1 MTDSPV
7 SPTGGHVTETD
18 DDTVPDRAR
27 TLFGLGAG
35 NAMEWFD
42 WTVYATFASFF
53 AGQFFNNEDSV
64 SALLS
69 TLAVFAV
76 GFAARPLGGFVFG
89 WVADRKGRQVSMA
102 LCLALA
108 AGGSLVIG
116 LSPTYEQIGLGASA
130 LLLLARLGQGLA
142 HGGELPAAQTYIA
155 EVAPRKRRGLWSS
168 LIYFSGTCGVLAGTL
183 LGALL
188 SGVLTQEQMYSYGWR
203 VPFILGGVFGLYSL
217 YVRLRMRE
225 TEVFLAENDEENS
238 AEPKG
243 RMWDTIKQH
252 PKLLFQVI
260 GMTVGATVLYYVWA
274 ISAPSYAIS
283 VHGIDPTSAL
293 WAGVGAQV
301 LFLISLPLW
310 GMLSDR
316 IGRKPVLFIAS
327 GGLLVTSI
335 PLDALLGDQA
345 WQLFLAMSI
354 ALLLMGGFSSI
365 APAIYAEMFPTRIRA
380 VGLGLPY
387 AIAVAAFGGTAP
399 YLQTLFAD
407 LGNPSLF
414 LFYAM
419 GLMVITILVLFT
431 LPETRGIDLSS
442 DDVGA
447 HGRRKSAVGAHAGTR

>member
-1 MTDSPV
+1 
-7 SPTGGHVTETD
+7 
-18 DDTVPDRAR
+18 
-27 TLFGLGAG
+27 
-35 NAMEWFD
+35 MEWFD

-53 AGQFFNNEDSV
+53 AGQFFDNEDSV

-89 WVADRKGRQVSMA
+89 WIADRKGRQVSMA

-142 HGGELPAAQTYIA
+142 HGGELPAAQTYIS

-203 VPFILGGVFGLYSL
+203 VPFLLGGVFGLYSL

-225 TEVFLAENDEENS
+225 TEVFLAESTENTEEG
-238 AEPKG
+238 AAKDKG
-243 RMWDTIKQH
+243 RMWATIKQH
-252 PKLLFQVI
+252 PKLLLQVI
-260 GMTVGATVLYYVWA
+260 GLTVGATVLYYVWA

-283 VHGIDPTSAL
+283 VHGVDPTSAL
-293 WAGVGAQV
+293 WAGVGAQI

-327 GGLLVTSI
+327 GGLLVTSV

-365 APAIYAEMFPTRIRA
+365 APAVYAEIFPTRIRA

-419 GLMVITILVLFT
+419 GLMVISILVLFT
-431 LPETRGIDLSS
+431 LPETRATDLND

-447 HGRRKSAVGAHAGTR
+447 HGRRKSPVGTGAGTT